1 MRSSAH
7 FPYKVYAHSN
17 SITGFLCSNFGLH
30 LSMMWPLSLYLF
42 LAFGSESSLL
52 PKPST
57 SQPSLAPPTA
67 VYTEVP
73 PPPLPTTI
81 FISTSPATS
90 KPQSQIKESA
100 AAPIQGDPPSPLY
113 NHPFS
118 KTLQPANPMN
128 TLLPSTVT
136 VLSPSVHP
144 STSLFNQALLPM
156 PTIAPPI
163 NPPTLPTF
171 TVKFEVPCLYEYRY
185 SCQVKT
191 PIRCR
196 CNEPCQQF
204 GDCCSDSNHVHNTNI
219 PKFECV
225 SNSVLNGGNAGEYYW
240 MIASCPEDETNS
252 EVLNKVENLCEAQ
265 SLSSP
270 PVTDKRTGLVYR
282 NVHCAQCNNVPDT
295 EQIIWPSEWLC
306 NDALLNTLKSSGGTV
321 DIDVLLAACNP
332 SIFKEPPWISDKKR
346 AYPLRQCDGS
356 IIYKCQPPPGT
367 NTSSE
372 EYRVLERFCRNKPG
386 KARTITTAPGVYK
399 NEYCALCSSPDM
411 NRSNLQCPPE
421 PLPPIMSGIVTN
433 SFALVLD
440 VTGSGIAVLSMENI
454 RITSTIE
461 QSCTK
466 GQVFDVYRKMCRE
479 SPCQLGYSYSGSRC
493 LPTASNCTLVALNS
507 TEYQTVSNQI
517 IFWFAL
523 EQNVSVEGYNS
534 DGNPLVCTN
543 FTSNFTRTVN
553 ETITRVQY
561 GYPAAFAI
569 LTYLGLSV
577 DVVAASILLFTYAA
591 FAVMRTFYGKL
602 FMNFVLV
609 LLLGDLTFLLGEAV
623 YGVSLE
629 DVVCQV
635 VAILLHYLFLAR
647 FVWMSLLSLNVARHF
662 YHAVKFIINEERES
676 WCYLVLYMAAGWL
689 SPLLVLIV
697 TVPLNYSV
705 SGTVGYGVDGLCWM
719 NQTLAIIVSFIVP
732 LAICILF
739 TIGAFVFVC
748 IILVKL
754 HNSDVNEDLQHKT
767 GSRNCRVLIAVF
779 CVTGATWL
787 FGFLALIDSALSWA
801 WYIFIILNTTQAVFL
816 TLAYICTA
824 KVLRLYRTAFV
835 TRFQH
840 CARKNDSKVPI
851 AQQTTQLELLQSSMP
866 ANTMHS

>member
-1 MRSSAH
+1 M
-7 FPYKVYAHSN
+7 
-17 SITGFLCSNFGLH
+17 
-30 LSMMWPLSLYLF
+30 
-42 LAFGSESSLL
+42 
-52 PKPST
+52 ST
-57 SQPSLAPPTA
+57 
-67 VYTEVP
+67 
-73 PPPLPTTI
+73 I
-81 FISTSPATS
+81 
-90 KPQSQIKESA
+90 
-100 AAPIQGDPPSPLY
+100 AAPTNTPTETPLISIEY
-113 NHPFS
+113 
-118 KTLQPANPMN
+118 
-128 TLLPSTVT
+128 
-136 VLSPSVHP
+136 
-144 STSLFNQALLPM
+144 
-156 PTIAPPI
+156 I
-163 NPPTLPTF
+163 
-171 TVKFEVPCLYEYRY
+171 CLYEYRY

-191 PIRCR
+191 PIGCR
-196 CNEPCQQF
+196 CNESCQQF

-219 PKFECV
+219 PNFECV
-225 SNSVLNGGNAGEYYW
+225 SDSVLNSGTAGRGVHYW
-240 MIASCPEDETNS
+240 MIASCPEDEPDS
-252 EVLNKVENLCEAQ
+252 EVNLCEAQ

-295 EQIIWPSEWLC
+295 EQIIWPSEWIC
-306 NDALLNTLKSSGGTV
+306 SDYLLNTLLNSGGTV
-321 DIDVLLAACNP
+321 DIEVFLAACDP
-332 SIFKEPPWISDKKR
+332 SIFEEPPWISDKER
-346 AYPLRQCDGS
+346 AYPLRPCDGS
-356 IIYKCQPPPGT
+356 IIYKCQPTPET

-386 KARTITTAPGVYK
+386 KARTISTAPGVYK
-399 NEYCALCSSPDM
+399 NEYCALCSSPNM

-421 PLPPIMSGIVTN
+421 PLVILDGFYPNT
-433 SFALVLD
+433 FALLLD
-440 VTGSGIAVLSMENI
+440 VTGSGIEVLSMENTW
-454 RITSTIE
+454 ITSTIE
-461 QSCTK
+461 QSCAK

-479 SPCQLGYSYSGSRC
+479 SPCQLGYSYNGSHC
-493 LPTASNCTLVALNS
+493 LPTASNCTPVALNS
-507 TEYQTVSNQI
+507 TEYRSISNQI

-553 ETITRVQY
+553 ETITRARY

-569 LTYLGLSV
+569 LTYSGLSV
-577 DVVAASILLFTYAA
+577 DVVAASILLLTYAA
-591 FAVMRTFYGKL
+591 FAKMRTFYGKL

-609 LLLGDLTFLLGEAV
+609 LLLGDLTFLLGTAV

-635 VAILLHYLFLAR
+635 MAILLHYLFLAR

-676 WCYLVLYMAAGWL
+676 WRYLILYMAAGWL

-697 TVPLNYSV
+697 TVPLNYAV

-719 NQTLAIIVSFIVP
+719 NQTLAVIVSFIIP

-754 HNSDVNEDLQHKT
+754 HKSDVNEDLQHKT

-787 FGFLALIDSALSWA
+787 FGFLALIDSVLSWA
-801 WYIFIILNTTQAVFL
+801 WYVFIILNTTQAVFL

-835 TRFQH
+835 TWFQH
-840 CARKNDSKVPI
+840 CARKNDSKDPI
-851 AQQTTQLELLQSSMP
+851 AQQTTQLEPLQSSMP